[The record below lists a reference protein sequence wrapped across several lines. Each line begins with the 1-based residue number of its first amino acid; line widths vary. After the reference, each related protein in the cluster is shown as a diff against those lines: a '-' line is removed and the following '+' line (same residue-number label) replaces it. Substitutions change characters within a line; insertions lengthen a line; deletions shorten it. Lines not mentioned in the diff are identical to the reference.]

1 MSSLEVGDAISDDGG
16 CLGSQL
22 EMLISV
28 ICGKC
33 VIQIKEND
41 TMHS

>member
-1 MSSLEVGDAISDDGG
+1 MSNLEVGDATSDGG
-16 CLGSQL
+16 DCLSSQL
-22 EMLISV
+22 GMLISV